1 MTSRPVTPRPV
12 TEHRASRDHAAEVE
26 AALAVLV
33 GDLPPPLR
41 VAADVPLPS
50 DDAGGDDR
58 DGDAP
63 AARLLLR
70 RPDHQPAGGA
80 GPGGA
85 RWPAPDGSLGGLWT
99 TAEGLVVGLGAPPSG
114 GSEAPRVEPWLVAGE
129 AAGRCLDRDVVVDI
143 PHTDGTVDD
152 HEAVEALVCGLGVG
166 AAAARLGHERPTAGS
181 AVDAGGPVVRVPEVR
196 VPEALLPAARRGLA
210 ASAAVHLARLVT
222 CAPPGVAT
230 PAAVAEWAR
239 AGAAAVGAGCEVLD
253 ADGLRAG
260 GYGAVLAVGAGSA
273 NQPHLVRVSWD
284 GRPTD
289 PGGPGR
295 SEAPPDLVVV
305 GKGVTFDS
313 GGLSLKSPAA
323 MQDMRSDCAG
333 AAVALATVLSLAAQR
348 APVAAEALLP
358 LAENLPG
365 PGATRPGDVVRSRS
379 GRLVQVLDT
388 DFEGRVLLAD
398 ALTDACAA
406 RPRLVVDVATLTY
419 QAVVALGPDIG
430 ALLARDD
437 SAAASVLDAAR
448 RAGEPLWRLPL
459 ADRYRARVD
468 VGWALR
474 NHPLTDS
481 GRAITAAL
489 FLDAFVPPE
498 QPWAHLDVAG
508 PSWRGDAS
516 ADGAT
521 GFGVRTLLELARSL
535 TGSSA
540 P

>member
-1 MTSRPVTPRPV
+1 MTQ
-12 TEHRASRDHAAEVE
+12 HRACRDHAAEVE

-33 GDLPPPLR
+33 GVLPLPLR
-41 VAADVPLPS
+41 VAADVAVPLS
-50 DDAGGDDR
+50 GDG

-70 RPDHQPAGGA
+70 RPDRLPASDA
-80 GPGGA
+80 RPGGA
-85 RWPAPDGSLGGLWT
+85 RWPAADGSLGGLWP

-114 GSEAPRVEPWLVAGE
+114 GSEAPGVEPWLVAGE
-129 AAGRCLDRDVVVDI
+129 AAGRCLDRDVVVDM
-143 PHTDGTVDD
+143 PHPAATIDD
-152 HEAVEALVCGLGVG
+152 EEAVEALLCGLGVG
-166 AAAARLGHERPTAGS
+166 AAAARLGHERSTAGS
-181 AVDAGGPVVRVPEVR
+181 AVDAGGPVVRVPE
-196 VPEALLPAARRGLA
+196 ALLPAARRGLV

-273 NQPHLVRVSWD
+273 HQPHLVRVSWD
-284 GRPTD
+284 GRPAD
-289 PGGPGR
+289 PARPGGSGSP
-295 SEAPPDLVVV
+295 ADLVVV

-348 APVAAEALLP
+348 APVAVEALLP

>member
-1 MTSRPVTPRPV
+1 MP
-12 TEHRASRDHAAEVE
+12 H
-26 AALAVLV
+26 
-33 GDLPPPLR
+33 
-41 VAADVPLPS
+41 
-50 DDAGGDDR
+50 
-58 DGDAP
+58 P
-63 AARLLLR
+63 AA
-70 RPDHQPAGGA
+70 
-80 GPGGA
+80 
-85 RWPAPDGSLGGLWT
+85 T
-99 TAEGLVVGLGAPPSG
+99 
-114 GSEAPRVEPWLVAGE
+114 
-129 AAGRCLDRDVVVDI
+129 I
-143 PHTDGTVDD
+143 DD
-152 HEAVEALVCGLGVG
+152 EEAVEALLCGLGVG
-166 AAAARLGHERPTAGS
+166 AAAARLGHERSTAGS
-181 AVDAGGPVVRVPEVR
+181 AVDAGGPVVRVPE
-196 VPEALLPAARRGLA
+196 ALLPAARRGLV

-273 NQPHLVRVSWD
+273 HQPHLVRVSWD
-284 GRPTD
+284 GRPAD
-289 PGGPGR
+289 PARPGGSGSP
-295 SEAPPDLVVV
+295 ADLVVV

-348 APVAAEALLP
+348 APVAVEALLP